1 MSDNFDL
8 IVIGGGPGGY
18 VCAIRAAQL
27 GLKTACVESRGTL
40 GGTCLNVGCIPSKS
54 LLNLSENYHKAK
66 KNFFNQGIEIS
77 DIKLNIEKMM
87 NSKNKSVQV
96 LTKGVEFLFKKNKVT
111 YLKGKGVIFSPS
123 DVIVYNEGK
132 KTSYKTKNIVIA
144 TGSSAS
150 TLPGVK
156 INEKNII
163 SSTAALSLSS
173 VPKSLVVIGGGYIG
187 LEMGSVWKRLGSEV
201 TVIENLPYITP
212 GMDREISNEFQKI
225 LTKQGIKFL
234 LNSKVISI
242 LDQGSEVKIEYES
255 NEKKIKEVVL
265 ANKTLIAVG
274 RKPYTEGLNLSKI
287 GIKKDE
293 KGRVKVN
300 KKFQTNVNNIYAIG
314 DVIDG
319 PMLAHKAEEEG
330 IAVAELL
337 AGQSGHVNYDVI
349 PGVIYTS
356 PEVAYVGKS
365 EEQLKKDSV
374 SYKIGKFPFLANSRA
389 KVNNETEGFVKILA
403 DSKSDRV
410 LGVHII
416 GPHCGDMIA
425 EMALA
430 MEFGASAEDIAR
442 TCHAHPTHTEA
453 IKEAA
458 LAVDKRPIHF

>member
-1 MSDNFDL
+1 MTDNFDL

-111 YLKGKGVIFSPS
+111 YLKGKGVIFSPT

-265 ANKTLIAVG
+265 ADKTLIAVG

-287 GIKKDE
+287 GVKKDE